1 MNKLSEDQKNAVL
14 FMQLI
19 LTFQGAAMQQMG
31 KIKNPLTDK
40 IERDLTQAAISID
53 MLDMIKQKTAGN
65 LTKEEQ
71 QLIDHILSELKLN
84 YVDELDRE
92 SKDKGEKKE
101 RKDENKK
108 KE

>member
-92 SKDKGEKKE
+92 KKE
-101 RKDENKK
+101 KGKEGKDENKK

>member
-101 RKDENKK
+101 EKDENKK